1 MFSTL
6 FIAAC
11 WILIPWLAA
20 STTIPLSPILL
31 LALVLPVLPVMIARS
46 LQP

>member
-1 MFSTL
+1 L
-6 FIAAC
+6 FIVAC

-20 STTIPLSPILL
+20 STTIPLPLFLL
-31 LALVLPVLPVMIARS
+31 LILPVLVVAADY

>member
-1 MFSTL
+1 MRSIL

-20 STTIPLSPILL
+20 STTIPLPLFLL
-31 LALVLPVLPVMIARS
+31 LILPVLVVLIDRI
-46 LQP
+46 QP

>member
-1 MFSTL
+1 MFSIL

-20 STTIPLSPILL
+20 STTIPLPLL
-31 LALVLPVLPVMIARS
+31 LLLILPVLVVAADY

>member
-1 MFSTL
+1 MFSIL

-11 WILIPWLAA
+11 WILIQWLAT
-20 STTIPLSPILL
+20 STTIPLPLL
-31 LALVLPVLPVMIARS
+31 LPVLVVAADY